1 VAGIRRDV
9 LDAFVDEVS
18 GEMTEIE
25 EEVDAL
31 EMLRLREE

>member
-1 VAGIRRDV
+1 MVGIRRDV
-9 LDAFVDEVS
+9 LDAFVEEVA

-31 EMLRLREE
+31 ETLRLRVE